1 MSRGT
6 TFTTHI
12 SRFAVLALAVGAAAW
27 AQTFSVLNS
36 NLGSF
41 PRPLIQGTDGNF
53 YGGASNEGYAIV
65 RITPAGVST
74 TLATGVATVAPLV
87 QATDGNF
94 YGTSNVSAYGTIFR
108 MTPEGALTTIH
119 TFDTNDG
126 ADPRTALIQA
136 SDGNLYGIA
145 NAGGSNSLCG
155 TFFRISLSG
164 TFKLLFNFG
173 GPSAGCAPTS
183 ILQGIDGNF
192 YGSTGKG
199 IETSGGGT
207 FFKITREGE
216 YTTLNDSVYT
226 IGNVVQATNGS
237 FYGVSAGGANN
248 YGFVF
253 ELTTTGTLTDL
264 FDFTV
269 ATGYDQFTPQF
280 IQATDGNF
288 YGTATSGANLT
299 CVLAYGDGCGTIFR
313 VSTGGAF
320 SIVHVFDTPDGATPS
335 GIFEDTDGNLY
346 GTTFQGDAQDNGI
359 LFSLSLGLAPFVE
372 TIPTTASIGTAV
384 TIYGNNLTGATS
396 VSFNG
401 TPASFTVLSET
412 EISATV
418 PTGAT
423 TGRIEVVTPSATLY
437 SNLKLKVI

>member
-1 MSRGT
+1 MTLYLG
-6 TFTTHI
+6 I
-12 SRFAVLALAVGAAAW
+12 AALVLAAGSASY
-27 AQTFSVLNS
+27 AQTFTVLNS

-41 PRPLIQGTDGNF
+41 PRPLIQGTDGSF
-53 YGGASNEGYAIV
+53 YGAASNEGYAIV

-74 TLATGVATVAPLV
+74 TLATGVYTVAPLV

-94 YGTSNVSAYGTIFR
+94 YGTNNNTIFR
-108 MTPEGALTTIH
+108 MTPEGVLTTIH
-119 TFDTNDG
+119 TFDTFDG

-155 TFFRISLSG
+155 TFFRISLAG
-164 TFKLLFNFG
+164 TFKLLLNFG
-173 GPSAGCAPTS
+173 GPSVGCGPTS
-183 ILQGIDGNF
+183 ILQGTDGNF
-192 YGSTGKG
+192 YGSTGALG
-199 IETSGGGT
+199 RST
-207 FFKITREGE
+207 FFKITRGGV
-216 YTTLNDSVYT
+216 YSSLNDSVYT
-226 IGNVVQATNGS
+226 LGNVVQATNGN
-237 FYGVSAGGANN
+237 FYGVSAGGANS

-253 ELTTTGTLTDL
+253 ELTTAGTLTDL

-288 YGTATSGANLT
+288 YGTATSGDNLS
-299 CVLAYGDGCGTIFR
+299 CVLTYGTGCGTIFR
-313 VSTGGAF
+313 VSAGGAF
-320 SIVHVFDTPDGATPS
+320 SIVHEFDTPDGGTPAGLFQATN
-335 GIFEDTDGNLY
+335 GNLY
-346 GTTFQGDAQDNGI
+346 GTTFQGGAADNGI
-359 LFSLSLGLAPFVE
+359 FFSLSLGLAPFVE
-372 TIPTTASIGTAV
+372 TIPITASIGTAV

-401 TPASFTVLSET
+401 TAASFTVLSAT